1 MIAMITVTDMFDES
15 MMIVMPVEGMTDG
28 SSAGAC
34 KNVPSRIVQVLLKC
48 SLGLYCPGGWNR
60 T

>member
-48 SLGLYCPGGWNR
+48 SLGLYCPGG
-60 T
+60 